1 MYRVPWNVICTPWY
15 CVMYHVIDFL
25 LEKGKKYGIKA
36 EYRFVLWYLF
46 VYLALSC
53 ENVKISSSPSAHS
66 IFLHFHTQEP
76 NTQTRIISLTTF
88 CYTISITSY
97 LRSLCLIN
105 LPTSMII
112 VPTWWI
118 MPDRREGIIHHE
130 GTIIIDE
137 GRLSRHKDRKIWCY
151 HYYYHF

>member
-66 IFLHFHTQEP
+66 IFLHFHTQGP

-88 CYTISITSY
+88 CYTIMKYNEICVLIRNNAEWDCSWNRLNAEREADLSCSPTKRYCESKHKSNLYFIFISY
-97 LRSLCLIN
+97 L
-105 LPTSMII
+105 P
-112 VPTWWI
+112 
-118 MPDRREGIIHHE
+118 
-130 GTIIIDE
+130 
-137 GRLSRHKDRKIWCY
+137 
-151 HYYYHF
+151 